1 MESVDSVVAIG
12 NIEQITDKGNTR
24 IVSINIE
31 KLNDRKLFFESKI
44 KAYIK
49 NKELK
54 VGDKVSISGTAKKLT
69 YTKNEGC
76 FDYKKYMYS
85 KEIYLNIEA
94 NEVKSEKLTLK
105 NYFIKFID
113 NIRSNIRLTCN
124 RYLPEKNA
132 GITLALVVGE
142 KSELDED
149 ISNIFSQAGLA
160 HIIAISGMHT
170 VYVAY
175 AALVFKKIIGK
186 RKSYILAIIIL
197 FLFCNLTNNT
207 ESVCR
212 ASIMLT
218 LFFLSKILYRK
229 SNSLSNLFISIVL
242 GLIKNPFCIYSPGFI
257 LSTAGTFGIIT
268 MYEESKDNNSKLKTY
283 IKNQIKLGLAA
294 NIILF
299 PIIAKMYNKISLT
312 FLISSS
318 IINFFMTIL
327 MPVVFLFGFLG
338 IFNNIAPDVIFKITS
353 VIVMILTSLLLWL
366 AELFSKFSVL
376 NIQVVTPT
384 IFTIITYYLIVYII
398 IRHKYRKKILKIVIS
413 IYICVSIVGNAI
425 VYLDR
430 DLKIYFIDVGQGDC
444 TLIETPYNHRILIDG
459 GGSEDG
465 KNDTVGEKIV
475 VPFLLNK
482 HITKIDYIII
492 SHFDSDHV
500 GGILTV
506 MEKIKVKNIII
517 SKQGEDSENYRKFK
531 NLVQSKKIN
540 VIVAKVRQ
548 RINIEKNLYFDFL
561 WPSTK
566 LIEENI
572 LNNNSIVCKLN
583 YMNFSMLF
591 TGDIEEI
598 AEKQILDLYKNNKKI
613 LKSTCLKSAH
623 HGSKTSSTKELIE
636 QVNPKYIFIGVG
648 INNKFGHPNDEVI
661 ERYKSLRANL
671 YRTDNDGE
679 IIMKINKDG
688 KITTKKHEK

>member
-1 MESVDSVVAIG
+1 MNKKVFLITIYYIIGTIGGLYLKNIILFLILLLCFNFLLFAKNTRKIIIVSIVCIIAFSKSYLLVMHIKNMESVDSVVAIG

-175 AALVFKKIIGK
+175 AALVFKKIIGE
-186 RKSYILAIIIL
+186 RKSYILAIIIV

-268 MYEESKDNNSKLKTY
+268 MYEES
-283 IKNQIKLGLAA
+283 NQVLLC
-294 NIILF
+294 
-299 PIIAKMYNKISLT
+299 IAC
-312 FLISSS
+312 
-318 IINFFMTIL
+318 
-327 MPVVFLFGFLG
+327 
-338 IFNNIAPDVIFKITS
+338 
-353 VIVMILTSLLLWL
+353 WE
-366 AELFSKFSVL
+366 AE
-376 NIQVVTPT
+376 
-384 IFTIITYYLIVYII
+384 
-398 IRHKYRKKILKIVIS
+398 
-413 IYICVSIVGNAI
+413 
-425 VYLDR
+425 
-430 DLKIYFIDVGQGDC
+430 
-444 TLIETPYNHRILIDG
+444 
-459 GGSEDG
+459 
-465 KNDTVGEKIV
+465 
-475 VPFLLNK
+475 
-482 HITKIDYIII
+482 
-492 SHFDSDHV
+492 
-500 GGILTV
+500 
-506 MEKIKVKNIII
+506 
-517 SKQGEDSENYRKFK
+517 
-531 NLVQSKKIN
+531 
-540 VIVAKVRQ
+540 
-548 RINIEKNLYFDFL
+548 
-561 WPSTK
+561 
-566 LIEENI
+566 I
-572 LNNNSIVCKLN
+572 LNNS
-583 YMNFSMLF
+583 F
-591 TGDIEEI
+591 
-598 AEKQILDLYKNNKKI
+598 
-613 LKSTCLKSAH
+613 
-623 HGSKTSSTKELIE
+623 
-636 QVNPKYIFIGVG
+636 
-648 INNKFGHPNDEVI
+648 
-661 ERYKSLRANL
+661 
-671 YRTDNDGE
+671 
-679 IIMKINKDG
+679 
-688 KITTKKHEK
+688 